1 MGDEVRLVGAGVSAL
16 LLALVMT
23 PVAIRVANRVGFFD
37 VPLGYKAHK
46 APTPYLGGAAA
57 LTAVLVSGLVFAGR
71 LDDFG
76 PIVAGALFLWIVGTL
91 DDRWNLAPEYRL
103 LCAAGAAAFLWASDV
118 GWSLFSHG
126 AADLAFTVFWI
137 VAAVNAFNLMDNM
150 DGAAASVAAVCGAG
164 IALVALVANDIP
176 TAAFALAVSGACAG
190 FLYYNLAGPARIFLG
205 DGGSMPV
212 GFAIGACAM
221 LAAQRADSSPATAV
235 AAAVLLVGLPVI
247 DTALVIMSRRVRGV
261 PVLAGATDHLTHR
274 LHAHVHSPRT
284 VALVLASAQAVLAAC
299 ALGLAEVERSLF
311 PVVVAAALG
320 VVALVG
326 LLIYRFLRLEVETE
340 LEAASAARDGAGPAR
355 TALAGSVAGDGSGAP
370 HVDEPH

>member
-1 MGDEVRLVGAGVSAL
+1 MGDEVRLVGAAVSAL
-16 LLALVMT
+16 LLALAMT

-46 APTPYLGGAAA
+46 TPTPYLGGAAA
-57 LTAVLVSGLVFAGR
+57 LTAMLVSGLVFAGR
-71 LDDFG
+71 LDEFG

-91 DDRWNLAPEYRL
+91 DDRWNLAPQYRL
-103 LCAAGAAAFLWASDV
+103 LCAAAAATLLWATGV

-150 DGAAASVAAVCGAG
+150 DGSAASVAAVCGTG
-164 IALVALVANDIP
+164 IGLVALVANDVP

-212 GFAIGACAM
+212 GFALGACAM

-235 AAAVLLVGLPVI
+235 AAAVLLVGLPVL
-247 DTALVIMSRRVRGV
+247 DTALVIVSRVVRGV

-274 LHAHVHSPRT
+274 LHVHLHSPRR
-284 VALVLASAQAVLAAC
+284 VAVVLAVGQSILAAC
-299 ALGLAEVERSLF
+299 ALALTEVERALL
-311 PVVVAAALG
+311 PAVVAATLG
-320 VVALVG
+320 VAAVVG
-326 LLIYRFLRLEVETE
+326 LLIYRFLRLQTE
-340 LEAASAARDGAGPAR
+340 AELDAKSAARDSAGPAR
-355 TALAGSVAGDGSGAP
+355 TALAGSLAGDGSAAP
-370 HVDEPH
+370 PIDDPR